1 MSNFKKLKS
10 QLNLL
15 RINHYMQSGSKT
27 LHSIINMHCNRET
40 LKPSYLVFE
49 HKGNV
54 HLEVKLVS

>member
-1 MSNFKKLKS
+1 MLES
-10 QLNLL
+10 QWNLL
-15 RINHYMQSGSKT
+15 KINHRMQSGSKT
-27 LHSIINMHCNRET
+27 LHSIVDVHCNRQHSKREI

>member
-1 MSNFKKLKS
+1 MESIKDKTFDAIRQQDLHRM
-10 QLNLL
+10 LNVQQTQ
-15 RINHYMQSGSKT
+15 RH
-27 LHSIINMHCNRET
+27 T

>member
-1 MSNFKKLKS
+1 
-10 QLNLL
+10 
-15 RINHYMQSGSKT
+15 MQSGSKT
-27 LHSIINMHCNRET
+27 LHRTLKTQQTHRHT